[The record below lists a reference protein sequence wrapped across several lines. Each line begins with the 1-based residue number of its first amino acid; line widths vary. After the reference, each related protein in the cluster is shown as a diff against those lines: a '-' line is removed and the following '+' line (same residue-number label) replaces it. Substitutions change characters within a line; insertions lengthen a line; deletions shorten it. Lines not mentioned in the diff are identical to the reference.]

1 VHLQQQL
8 TWLQSSLRLWE
19 TAASEGRGFRS
30 SDLKV
35 TPELQGV
42 PINLHAQVRDT
53 HRTATSQLTYTG
65 RDPGGRADSASVREV
80 VFNTVL
86 LPSMPPADVRG
97 LGLWQPVLLR
107 ALLSGACL

>member
-1 VHLQQQL
+1 MQLRYPPEWIKAHIVHLQQQL

-53 HRTATSQLTYTG
+53 HTTATSKLT
-65 RDPGGRADSASVREV
+65 
-80 VFNTVL
+80 
-86 LPSMPPADVRG
+86 
-97 LGLWQPVLLR
+97 
-107 ALLSGACL
+107 